1 MCQHLF
7 PASTIAHIL
16 EAMHYIVVGLGNPGG
31 EYANTRHNVG
41 RMVVERVAESLHA
54 SAWRDDG
61 KLHAKVGQA
70 TFGDTKVTLVLPD
83 NYMNRSGG
91 AVVPL
96 IRGAKQAEQLLVVH
110 DDIDLPLGTIRIV
123 FNRGSG
129 GHRGVESIV
138 RAIKTSAFMRIRV
151 GVLPTT
157 PAGTAKKPRGDTAV
171 HDFILKQISP
181 KDRQA
186 VDALVERSS
195 DAVRA
200 CLEHGLDAAMRDF
213 NGSGAARLLT
223 RPARKTAR
231 RLRPSRVRT

>member
-1 MCQHLF
+1 MQ
-7 PASTIAHIL
+7 
-16 EAMHYIVVGLGNPGG
+16 YIVVGLGNPGE

-41 RMVVERVAESLHA
+41 RMVVERVAESLQA

-70 TFGDTKVTLVLPD
+70 TVDGTTAVFVLPD

-91 AVVPL
+91 AVAPL
-96 IRGAKQAEQLLVVH
+96 IRGVKQAERLIVVH

-123 FNRGSG
+123 YNRGSG
-129 GHRGVESIV
+129 GHRGVESIM
-138 RAIKTSAFMRIRV
+138 RAIKTRAFTRIRV

-181 KDRQA
+181 KDREA
-186 VDALVERSS
+186 VRAVVQRSS
-195 DAVRA
+195 DAVHA
-200 CLEHGLDAAMRDF
+200 CLEHGMDAAMRDF
-213 NGSGAARLLT
+213 NGTDAPRANTKRPT
-223 RPARKTAR
+223 RRPVRSSRGTKR
-231 RLRPSRVRT
+231 RA